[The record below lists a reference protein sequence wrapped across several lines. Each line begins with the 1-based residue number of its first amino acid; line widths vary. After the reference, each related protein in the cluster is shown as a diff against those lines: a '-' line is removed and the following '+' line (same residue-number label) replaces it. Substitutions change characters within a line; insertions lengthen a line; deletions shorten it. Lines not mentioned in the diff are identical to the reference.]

1 MTTKN
6 SSLWQINLTYTIV
19 KTINR
24 RSVGTA
30 FWICCLS
37 LIGMATIIIFF
48 AGGWLRLH
56 FLLLC
61 FGKKKLSFHRLT
73 IQYLINKGEESR
85 QTKPKKVR
93 SLTNGKTYSAS
104 TYDCQ
109 VPVAR
114 SQTVQCLGKC
124 G

>member
-19 KTINR
+19 KTINK
-24 RSVGTA
+24 RSVCMA

-37 LIGMATIIIFF
+37 LTGMATIIISLLNGYVCISYFF
-48 AGGWLRLH
+48 VLE
-56 FLLLC
+56 
-61 FGKKKLSFHRLT
+61 KKAFISPTHNAVLDQQRRR
-73 IQYLINKGEESR
+73 IQANEAEES
-85 QTKPKKVR
+85 KVLNKCKK
-93 SLTNGKTYSAS
+93 YSAS

-109 VPVAR
+109 VPIAR
-114 SQTVQCLGKC
+114 SQTVQCFGKC

>member
-1 MTTKN
+1 VTTKN

-19 KTINR
+19 KTINK
-24 RSVGTA
+24 RSVGMA

-37 LIGMATIIIFF
+37 LTGMATIIISLLNGYVCISYFF
-48 AGGWLRLH
+48 VLEKR
-56 FLLLC
+56 
-61 FGKKKLSFHRLT
+61 LSFHRLT

-93 SLTNGKTYSAS
+93 SLTNAKS
-104 TYDCQ
+104 TLLQLQYDCQ
-109 VPVAR
+109 VPIAR